1 MGISSITGEGR
12 EAGLVTIVLECA
24 LATFTQRAVGF
35 CCNVRC
41 DKMEYGREI
50 GHDVSR
56 VCGVCVCVGG
66 QQHRDLLPL
75 ATADGHF
82 PSPAGDPCDHVG
94 GREGRRDLRG
104 HKSPR
109 PRG

>member
-1 MGISSITGEGR
+1 M
-12 EAGLVTIVLECA
+12 VTIVLECA

-56 VCGVCVCVGG
+56 VCGVCVCEAGVNSTVIFY
-66 QQHRDLLPL
+66 LLRPP
-75 ATADGHF
+75 TAISRVLLGTL
-82 PSPAGDPCDHVG
+82 VTT
-94 GREGRRDLRG
+94 
-104 HKSPR
+104 
-109 PRG
+109 

>member
-1 MGISSITGEGR
+1 MDVCGVGKVCVIEAKAEETLLNSFRPPPANDDTLRDIMVVSSVTGEGR

-56 VCGVCVCVGG
+56 VCGVCVWRGS
-66 QQHRDLLPL
+66 
-75 ATADGHF
+75 TA
-82 PSPAGDPCDHVG
+82 P
-94 GREGRRDLRG
+94 
-104 HKSPR
+104 
-109 PRG
+109 

>member
-1 MGISSITGEGR
+1 M
-12 EAGLVTIVLECA
+12 VTIVLECT

-56 VCGVCVCVGG
+56 VCGVCVCVAGVNSTVIFY
-66 QQHRDLLPL
+66 LLRPP
-75 ATADGHF
+75 TAISRVLLGTL
-82 PSPAGDPCDHVG
+82 VTT
-94 GREGRRDLRG
+94 
-104 HKSPR
+104 
-109 PRG
+109 